1 MCMWCVFQ
9 IVGEKIIKWF
19 GSDDFDFLCGFCQYM
34 IDSSCDGGLEDFW
47 VFWTNGKDTKKKKLY
62 EFCDVQEIKKRTF
75 DERMAGSDIDKR
87 TMKAWANSLIVNR

>member
-1 MCMWCVFQ
+1 MWCVFQ
-9 IVGEKIIKWF
+9 IVGGKIIKWF

-75 DERMAGSDIDKR
+75 EERIDGNEIDGKA
-87 TMKAWANSLIVNR
+87 MKAWADSLRTNK